1 MDIKAG
7 GFWRRGQ
14 NAFFDVRITHVNSE
28 SNKNLPV
35 EEIFRR
41 NEAEKKRT
49 YLERIVE
56 VEHVTFTPLVFGT
69 NGGMGQECIMF
80 LKNLAAKIAEKE
92 NEQYATVI
100 NLLRTKLSFCILRSI
115 LLCVRGSRTLW
126 RKRTNFNEETDFNI
140 LTKKADI
147 FI

>member
-1 MDIKAG
+1 
-7 GFWRRGQ
+7 
-14 NAFFDVRITHVNSE
+14 
-28 SNKNLPV
+28 
-35 EEIFRR
+35 
-41 NEAEKKRT
+41 
-49 YLERIVE
+49 
-56 VEHVTFTPLVFGT
+56 
-69 NGGMGQECIMF
+69 MF

-115 LLCVRGSRTLW
+115 LLCVRGSRTPW
-126 RKRTNFNEETDFNI
+126 RKRTNFNEEKDFNI

>member
-1 MDIKAG
+1 MFSGSKILTVLFTYAQ
-7 GFWRRGQ
+7 F
-14 NAFFDVRITHVNSE
+14 ISM
-28 SNKNLPV
+28 
-35 EEIFRR
+35 
-41 NEAEKKRT
+41 KRT

-56 VEHVTFTPLVFGT
+56 VEHATFTPLVFGT

-115 LLCVRGSRTLW
+115 LLCVRGSRNVE
-126 RKRTNFNEETDFNI
+126 KEDKF
-140 LTKKADI
+140 
-147 FI
+147 